1 MIGQTQPRGVLGVFE
16 HTDQVLAALRAAQT
30 ARLSVADVFSPVP
43 FEQAREFV
51 RPGRSPVR
59 FVTFVGAVTG
69 LVSGLALA
77 FLTSDVWRLVVGGK
91 PVDSIVPFLVVGF
104 ELTILFGAL
113 ATLIALLVLARLPS
127 VAFPGPAYREQF
139 SLDRFGVWIDCAA
152 GDERTASELLRQAGA
167 SEVQRVAAAA
177 QEAA

>member
-1 MIGQTQPRGVLGVFE
+1 MIGRTQPRGVLGVFE
-16 HTDQVLAALRAAQT
+16 HTDQVLAALRAARHAQ
-30 ARLSVADVFSPVP
+30 LSVRDVYSPVP

-51 RPGRSPVR
+51 TPGRSPVR
-59 FVTFVGAVTG
+59 FVTFIGAVTG

-77 FLTSDVWRLVVGGK
+77 FMTSDVWNLVVAGK

-139 SLDRFGVWIDCAA
+139 SLDRFGVWIDCADS
-152 GDERTASELLRQAGA
+152 DERAASELLRQAGA
-167 SEVQRVAAAA
+167 SDVQRIAAATT
-177 QEAA
+177 EAA

>member
-1 MIGQTQPRGVLGVFE
+1 MMRRTPPRGVLGVFE
-16 HTDQVLAALRAAQT
+16 HTDQLLAALRATQK
-30 ARLSVADVFSPVP
+30 ARMTVRDVYSPVP
-43 FEQAREFV
+43 LEQARDFV
-51 RPGRSPVR
+51 TPGRSPVR

-77 FLTSDVWRLVVGGK
+77 FMTSDVWHLVVGGK
-91 PVDSIVPFLVVGF
+91 PVNSIVPFLVVGF

-113 ATLIALLVLARLPS
+113 ATLVALLVLARLPS

-152 GDERTASELLRQAGA
+152 GDERAASDLLRQAGA
-167 SEVQRVAAAA
+167 SDVQRVADAAP
-177 QEAA
+177 EAA